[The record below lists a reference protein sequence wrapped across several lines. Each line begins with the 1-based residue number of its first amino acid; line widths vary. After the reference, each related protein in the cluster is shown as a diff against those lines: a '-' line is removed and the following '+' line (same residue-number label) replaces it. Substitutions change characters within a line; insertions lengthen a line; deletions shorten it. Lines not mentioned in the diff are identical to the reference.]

1 MSTQQYKSCQLLH
14 CLGSEVQNMGWTIQ
28 DEIIEV
34 WELLILWALYYN
46 TQTQLQSPSQI
57 LSTKVLSN
65 LSR

>member
-1 MSTQQYKSCQLLH
+1 MQKQKLSINFLA
-14 CLGSEVQNMGWTIQ
+14 SEKLNMGWTIQ